1 MEKIDNFA
9 HSIQNTMKSF
19 REELPNR
26 ILVLDGAMGTMLQRL
41 TGEEYDKVKKV
52 HQLYI
57 EAGADI
63 ISTHTFVANEGA
75 DETIV
80 ERNTTYGR
88 LAREVAD
95 MAAKKV
101 YVAGSIGPSNKTLT
115 MADEGEFD
123 SLYHRYC
130 VQIKALSPYV
140 DVLLFETFFDTINL
154 KAALLAAQTE
164 AANVPVMVSV
174 TLEKSGRLLSGQ
186 TLDALVKTVEPF
198 SPLSIGLNCSF
209 GAAEMLPHLATLS
222 SLTSCYVS
230 VHPNAGLPNELGQYD
245 ETPQSM
251 CQAMQPYFD
260 RQLVNIVGGCCGT
273 TPEHIALLEAKASK
287 TAPRV
292 SVQPSQKGYLTG
304 LEPLCVDHQFVNVGE
319 RTNVAGSKKFA
330 RLIAEKKY
338 DEALTIARK
347 QVEGGA
353 QIIDVCMD
361 DALLDAEAEM
371 AHFLFLMGNDPTI
384 AKVPVMIDSSRW
396 EVLQKGLKMV
406 QGKAIVNSI
415 SLKEGEEVFLQRA
428 SFIKQ
433 MGAAVV
439 VMAFDEEGQATTYQK
454 RTQVCQRA
462 YHLLTEKLHF
472 PPQDIVFDPNVL
484 TIATGMPEHDTYA
497 IDFINTIRYIKQN
510 LPHAKVSGGISNLSF
525 AFRGNNVVREAMHSV
540 FLYHAI
546 QAGLD
551 MAIVNPAQLQIYSQI
566 EPTLLAKVEA
576 VILNSHPDATDEL
589 IAYARTLQPT
599 ETAVKEEKQDLWR
612 ADTLE
617 NRLIHALMHGITEY
631 IERDVNEALQQFEP
645 IYLIE
650 NILMKGM
657 TQVGE
662 LFGEGKMFLPQVVKT
677 AQVMKKAVGF
687 IEPLLQQAS
696 KHVSTRPKVL
706 LATVKGDVHDIGKNI
721 VGVVLSCNGYD
732 VIDLGVMVPC
742 EKIVEVAIEQQVCA
756 ICLSGLITP
765 SLTEMA
771 EVAIALQRQSCQIP
785 LIVGGATTSLAHTA
799 LKLDPLYAAPVLH
812 SKDASHNVALVNE
825 LLADKEAGGRKKQEY
840 AQIRAAYQ
848 QKQLPET
855 HKSVHIDW
863 DNEPIFVPT
872 TLGVWRADDALPLK
886 EVVSYINWKAYAQ
899 AWKMKVEDAAELLS
913 EAQKYLFDNPER
925 WSIRARVG
933 IFPALSVGDAIQIGD
948 VVFPMERR
956 DCSLA
961 DFVSPQG
968 DYVGAFAVTVDVM
981 DWIAQLNKQNETYAA
996 MVVQLLADR
1005 LVEACSEYLFETM
1018 KNQWWGFDAG
1028 IRPAVGYACLPNHQL
1043 KQPLFD
1049 LLEAS
1054 DLGITLT
1061 ENGAMLPQASVC
1073 GIYIANK
1080 HAKYF

>member
-1 MEKIDNFA
+1 
-9 HSIQNTMKSF
+9 MKSV
-19 REELPNR
+19 LDAIKQR

-41 TGEEYDKVKKV
+41 AGTEYDKVKQV

-63 ISTHTFVANEGA
+63 ISTHTFVANEGDDA
-75 DETIV
+75 AIV
-80 ERNTTYGR
+80 QRNVTYGQ
-88 LAREVAD
+88 LARQVAD
-95 MAAKKV
+95 AAPRKV
-101 YVAGSIGPSNKTLT
+101 YVAASIGPSNKTLT
-115 MADEGEFD
+115 MADEGGFEE
-123 SLYHRYC
+123 LYRRYS
-130 VQIKALSPYV
+130 VQIKALRPYV
-140 DVLLFETFFDTINL
+140 DVLLFETFFDTLNL
-154 KAALLAAQTE
+154 KAALVAAKDQ
-164 AANVPVMVSV
+164 APDVPVMVSV

-186 TLDALVKTVEPF
+186 TLEALVATVEPF

-209 GAAEMLPHLATLS
+209 GAADMLSHLATLS

-230 VHPNAGLPNELGQYD
+230 VHPNAGLPNALGEYD
-245 ETPQSM
+245 ETPASM
-251 CQAMQPYFD
+251 AAAMQPYFD
-260 RQLVNIVGGCCGT
+260 KHLVNVVGGCCGT
-273 TPEHIALLEAKASK
+273 TPQHIALLAEMAQK

-292 SVQPSQKGYLTG
+292 PVAPKQECYLTG
-304 LEPLCVDHQFVNVGE
+304 LEPLCVDNQFVNVGE

-361 DALLDAEAEM
+361 DAMLDASAEM
-371 AHFLFLMGNDPTI
+371 AHFLFLMGNEPTI
-384 AKVPVMIDSSRW
+384 ARVPVMIDSSRW
-396 EVLQKGLKMV
+396 DVLEKGLKYV

-428 SFIKQ
+428 AYIQK

-439 VMAFDEEGQATTYQK
+439 VMAFDEEGQATTYAK
-454 RTQVCQRA
+454 RTAVCHRA

-484 TIATGMPEHDTYA
+484 TLATGMPEHNSYGV
-497 IDFINTIRYIKQN
+497 DFIETVRYIKQN

-576 VILNSHPDATDEL
+576 VILNTHPNATDEL
-589 IAYARTLQPT
+589 IAYAKTLQNT
-599 ETAVKEEKQDLWR
+599 ETVAKTEQTDLWR
-612 ADTLE
+612 SASVQD
-617 NRLIHALMHGITEY
+617 RLVHALMHGITEF
-631 IERDVNEALQQFEP
+631 IQADVNEALQIYRP
-645 IYLIE
+645 IQLIE
-650 NILMKGM
+650 NVLMKGM
-657 TQVGE
+657 TQVGK

-677 AQVMKKAVGF
+677 AQVMKKAVSF
-687 IEPLLQQAS
+687 IEPLLQQEAS
-696 KHVSTRPKVL
+696 EVSVRPKVL

-721 VGVVLSCNGYD
+721 VGVVLACNGYE
-732 VIDLGVMVPC
+732 VIDLGVMVPTDT
-742 EKIVEVAIEQQVCA
+742 IVRTAIEQQVAA

-765 SLTEMA
+765 SLAEMA
-771 EVAIALQRQSCQIP
+771 QVAAELQRCGCSIP
-785 LIVGGATTSLAHTA
+785 LVVGGATTSLAHTA
-799 LKLDPLYAAPVLH
+799 LKIDPLYSAPVLH
-812 SKDASHNVALVNE
+812 SNDASHNVALVNE
-825 LLADKEAGGRKKQEY
+825 LLADKAAANRYKQEY
-840 AQIRAAYQ
+840 AQIRAQYE
-848 QKQLPET
+848 QKQQIET
-855 HKSVHIDW
+855 NKRVVIDW
-863 DNEPIFVPT
+863 QNEPIFVPT
-872 TLGVWRADDALPLK
+872 EVGSWRVDDALPLK
-886 EVVSYINWKAYAQ
+886 EVASYINWKAYAQ
-899 AWKMKVEDAAELLS
+899 AWKMKFDQAGDLIAE
-913 EAQKYLFDNPER
+913 AKKYLFNNPNA
-925 WSIRARVG
+925 WKIRGRVG
-933 IFPALSVGDAIQIGD
+933 IFPAIAVGETIEIGGRA
-948 VVFPMERR
+948 FPMERR
-956 DCSLA
+956 DCSLV
-961 DFVSPQG
+961 DFVSPYG

-981 DWIAQLNKQNETYAA
+981 EWITQLQANNETYAA

-1028 IRPAVGYACLPNHQL
+1028 IRPAVGYPCLPNHQL

-1061 ENGAMLPQASVC
+1061 ESGAMLPQASVC
-1073 GIYIANK
+1073 GLYLANK

>member
-1 MEKIDNFA
+1 
-9 HSIQNTMKSF
+9 MKLILDAIKQ
-19 REELPNR
+19 RV
-26 ILVLDGAMGTMLQRL
+26 LVLDGAMGTMLQRL
-41 TGEEYDKVKKV
+41 TGAEYDKVKQV

-63 ISTHTFVANEGA
+63 ISTHTFVANEGDDA
-75 DETIV
+75 AIT
-80 ERNTTYGR
+80 ERNMQYGQ

-95 MAAKKV
+95 AASRKV

-115 MADEGEFD
+115 LADQGGFD
-123 SLYHRYC
+123 ELCRRYS
-130 VQIKALSPYV
+130 VQIKALRPYV
-140 DVLLFETFFDTINL
+140 DVLLFETFFDTLNL
-154 KAALLAAQTE
+154 KAALVAAKNQ
-164 AANVPVMVSV
+164 APDVPVMVSV

-186 TLDALVKTVEPF
+186 TLEALVATVEPF
-198 SPLSIGLNCSF
+198 NPLSIGLNCSF
-209 GAAEMLPHLATLS
+209 GAADMLPHLATLS

-230 VHPNAGLPNELGQYD
+230 VHPNAGLPNALGEYD
-245 ETPQSM
+245 ETPESM
-251 CQAMQPYFD
+251 AQAMQPYFE

-273 TPEHIALLEAKASK
+273 TPQHIALLAEMAQK

-292 SVQPSQKGYLTG
+292 PVAPKQACYLTG
-304 LEPLCVDHQFVNVGE
+304 LEPLCVDNQFVNVGE

-353 QIIDVCMD
+353 LVIDVCMD
-361 DALLDAEAEM
+361 DAMLDASAEM
-371 AHFLFLMGNDPTI
+371 AHFLFLMGNEPTI
-384 AKVPVMIDSSRW
+384 ARVPVMIDSSRW
-396 EVLQKGLKMV
+396 EVLAKGLQYV

-415 SLKEGEEVFLQRA
+415 SLKEGEEVFLERA
-428 SFIKQ
+428 SYIQK

-439 VMAFDEEGQATTYQK
+439 VMAFDEEGQATTYAK
-454 RTQVCQRA
+454 RTQVCHRA
-462 YHLLTEKLHF
+462 YQLLTEKLHF

-484 TIATGMPEHDTYA
+484 TLATGMPEHNSYGV
-497 IDFINTIRYIKQN
+497 DFIETVRYIKQN

-576 VILNSHPDATDEL
+576 VILNTHPNATDQL
-589 IAYARTLQPT
+589 IAYAKTLQNT
-599 ETAVKEEKQDLWR
+599 ENVAKAEQTDLWR
-612 ADTLE
+612 SASVQD
-617 NRLIHALMHGITEY
+617 RLVHSLMHGITEF
-631 IERDVNEALQQFEP
+631 IQADVNEALQTYRP
-645 IYLIE
+645 IQLIE
-650 NILMKGM
+650 EVLMKGM
-657 TQVGE
+657 TQVGK

-677 AQVMKKAVGF
+677 AQVMKKTVGF
-687 IEPLLQQAS
+687 IEPLLQQEAQHS
-696 KHVSTRPKVL
+696 SHRPKVL

-721 VGVVLSCNGYD
+721 VGVVLACNGYD
-732 VIDLGVMVPC
+732 VIDLGVMVPK
-742 EKIVEVAIEQQVCA
+742 ETIVRTATEQQVVA

-765 SLTEMA
+765 SLAEMA
-771 EVAIALQRQSCQIP
+771 QVATELQRCGSSIP
-785 LIVGGATTSLAHTA
+785 LVVGGATTSLAHTA
-799 LKLDPLYAAPVLH
+799 LKLDPLYSAPVLH
-812 SKDASHNVALVNE
+812 SNDASHNVALVNE
-825 LLADKEAGGRKKQEY
+825 LVADKDAAARYKQEY
-840 AQIRAAYQ
+840 AQIRVQYE
-848 QKQLPET
+848 QKQPIET
-855 HKSVHIDW
+855 NKRVVVDW
-863 DNEPIFVPT
+863 QNEPIFVPT
-872 TLGVWRADDALPLK
+872 EIGVWRVDDFLPLK
-886 EVVSYINWKAYAQ
+886 EVASYINWKAYAQ
-899 AWKMKVEDAAELLS
+899 VWKIKFDQAGDLIAE
-913 EAQKYLFDNPER
+913 AKKYLFNNPACWQMR
-925 WSIRARVG
+925 GRVG
-933 IFPALSVGDAIQIGD
+933 IFPAISVGDSLEIGGKE
-948 VVFPMERR
+948 FPMERR

-961 DFVSPQG
+961 DFVSPYG

-981 DWIAQLNKQNETYAA
+981 DWIAQLQANNETYAA

-1028 IRPAVGYACLPNHQL
+1028 IRPAVGYPCLPNHQL

-1061 ENGAMLPQASVC
+1061 ESGAMLPQASVC
-1073 GIYIANK
+1073 GLYLANK

>member
-1 MEKIDNFA
+1 MKPMRVA
-9 HSIQNTMKSF
+9 IQ
-19 REELPNR
+19 ER

-63 ISTHTFVANEGA
+63 ISTHTFVANEGT
-75 DETIV
+75 DEAIV

-95 MAAKKV
+95 AAAKKV

-123 SLYHRYC
+123 SLYRRYC
-130 VQIKALSPYV
+130 VQIKALSPHV
-140 DVLLFETFFDTINL
+140 DVLLFETFFDTLNL

-164 AANVPVMVSV
+164 APDVPVMVSV

-186 TLDALVKTVEPF
+186 TLDALVATIEPF
-198 SPLSIGLNCSF
+198 HPLSIGLNCSF
-209 GAAEMLPHLATLS
+209 GATDMLPHLATLS

-251 CQAMQPYFD
+251 CQAMQLYFD

-273 TPEHIALLEAKASK
+273 TPEHIALFAAKAAK
-287 TAPRV
+287 TAPRIP
-292 SVQPSQKGYLTG
+292 VQPTQAGYLTG

-384 AKVPVMIDSSRW
+384 ARVPVMIDSSRW
-396 EVLQKGLKMV
+396 DVLRKGLQYV

-415 SLKEGEEVFLQRA
+415 SLKEGEDVFLQRA
-428 SFIKQ
+428 AYIQQ

-439 VMAFDEEGQATTYQK
+439 VMAFDEEGQATTYAK
-454 RTQVCQRA
+454 RTAVCQRA
-462 YHLLTEKLHF
+462 YQLLTEKLNF

-484 TIATGMPEHDTYA
+484 TLATGMPEHNTYA
-497 IDFINTIRYIKQN
+497 IDFIETIRYIKQN
-510 LPHAKVSGGISNLSF
+510 LPYAKVSGGISNLSF
-525 AFRGNNVVREAMHSV
+525 AFRGNNVVREAMHAV

-576 VILNSHPDATDEL
+576 VILNTHPDATDEL
-589 IAYARTLQPT
+589 IAYARTLQNT
-599 ETAVKEEKQDLWR
+599 ETVAKAEQTDLWR
-612 ADTLE
+612 NALVE
-617 NRLIHALMHGITEY
+617 ERLVHALMHGITEH
-631 IERDVNEALQQFEP
+631 IEQDVNEALQTYRP
-645 IYLIE
+645 IQLIE
-650 NILMKGM
+650 NVLMKGM
-657 TQVGE
+657 TQVGV

-677 AQVMKKAVGF
+677 AQVMKKAVSF
-687 IEPLLQQAS
+687 IEPLLQQDAQSAS
-696 KHVSTRPKVL
+696 KRPKVV

-721 VGVVLSCNGYD
+721 VGVVLACNGYE
-732 VIDLGVMVPC
+732 VIDLGVMVP
-742 EKIVEVAIEQQVCA
+742 KDTIVRTAVEQQAAA

-765 SLTEMA
+765 SLAEMA
-771 EVAIALQRQSCQIP
+771 EVAVALDRLNCQIP

-825 LLADKEAGGRKKQEY
+825 LLADQAASNRMKQEY
-840 AQIRAAYQ
+840 AQIRAQYE
-848 QKQLPET
+848 QKQMPTT
-855 HKSVHIDW
+855 HKSVQIDW

-872 TLGVWRADDALPLK
+872 VLGAWRADEALPLQ
-886 EVVSYINWKAYAQ
+886 EVASHINWKAYAQ
-899 AWKMKVEDAAELLS
+899 AWKMKLEEAGDLIAE
-913 EAQKYLFDNPER
+913 AKKYLFDQPNR
-925 WSIRARVG
+925 WQIRARVG
-933 IFPALSVGDAIQIGD
+933 IFPAIATGDALQIGEME
-948 VVFPMERR
+948 FPMERR

-961 DFVSPQG
+961 DFVSPHG

-981 DWIAQLNKQNETYAA
+981 DWITSLQAKNETYAA

-1005 LVEACSEYLFETM
+1005 LVEACSEYLFVQMQQE
-1018 KNQWWGFDAG
+1018 WWGFDGG
-1028 IRPAVGYACLPNHQL
+1028 IRPAVGYSCLPNHAL
-1043 KQPLFD
+1043 KQSLFD

-1054 DLGITLT
+1054 DLGIQLT

-1073 GIYIANK
+1073 GLYIANQ